1 MIEVNSKI
9 NILKMM
15 AHPVRLRLLDS
26 LNEHGESNVMTLQ
39 ERLDLSQ
46 STVSQ
51 HLAKLRDGKM
61 IKARREQTKI
71 FYEISNPLIPGIL
84 SALKELD
91 VRK

>member
-1 MIEVNSKI
+1 MIEVNSKV

-26 LNEHGESNVMTLQ
+26 LNDYGESNVMTLQ
-39 ERLDLSQ
+39 ERLNLSQ

-84 SALKELD
+84 SAVKELD
-91 VRK
+91 VKK